1 MTAVIASSK
10 AKPLAEQWKGEITS
24 GRHQYFCDEPEKL
37 EGHDQGP
44 APYDLLTGSLA
55 ACTLITLRMY
65 AKHKGYDFGEYSV
78 EIDFHTNREHEEHI
92 ERRIVFKELP
102 NEELQQKILTIC
114 SKTPVTKILLRSLDI
129 HTVLVT
135 A

>member
-44 APYDLLTGSLA
+44 APYDLLTG
-55 ACTLITLRMY
+55 
-65 AKHKGYDFGEYSV
+65 
-78 EIDFHTNREHEEHI
+78 
-92 ERRIVFKELP
+92 
-102 NEELQQKILTIC
+102 
-114 SKTPVTKILLRSLDI
+114 
-129 HTVLVT
+129 
-135 A
+135 

>member
-92 ERRIVFKELP
+92 DVVLFLK
-102 NEELQQKILTIC
+102 NFQTKNF
-114 SKTPVTKILLRSLDI
+114 SKKS
-129 HTVLVT
+129 
-135 A
+135 

>member
-65 AKHKGYDFGEYSV
+65 AKHKDYDLVSFRLKLIFIPIVSMKNISSV
-78 EIDFHTNREHEEHI
+78 VLFLKSCR
-92 ERRIVFKELP
+92 
-102 NEELQQKILTIC
+102 
-114 SKTPVTKILLRSLDI
+114 TKSFNKKS
-129 HTVLVT
+129 
-135 A
+135 

>member
-24 GRHQYFCDEPEKL
+24 GRHQYFCDEPEARRARS
-37 EGHDQGP
+37 GP

-55 ACTLITLRMY
+55 ACTLIMY
-65 AKHKGYDFGEYSV
+65 AKHKGYDFGEFSV

-92 ERRIVFKELP
+92 ERRIVL
-102 NEELQQKILTIC
+102 
-114 SKTPVTKILLRSLDI
+114 KTCQTKSFNKNLSGMR
-129 HTVLVT
+129 
-135 A
+135 